1 MYKKRTRLQVKNQ
14 SLRRLMVKAAALV
27 ACSLALSQAAA
38 QAIIDPAAPRY
49 VDILEWRDSFKED
62 TTIVVECS
70 DGTRVSAPIPKSE
83 LKRISIR
90 ELSKR
95 LDRLCGAKDI

>member
-1 MYKKRTRLQVKNQ
+1 MYKKRTRFPKNQ
-14 SLRRLMVKAAALV
+14 SFRRLVVKATALI
-27 ACSLALSQAAA
+27 ACSLALSQASA
-38 QAIIDPAAPRY
+38 QPTPHY